1 MKKLLACFLTF
12 ILALSLAACGGT
24 GDTGSAPQE
33 SGAQTSEAAAQSSEA
48 GADSAPQAEPTTLI
62 YGSGDYTRINPA
74 MDEHGEINILLF
86 NGLTGHNGENEV
98 VPALAKSWEFDEDTC
113 TYTFHLE
120 ENVRWHDG
128 EPFTADDVK
137 FTIEAIMDPENGSEN
152 APNYE
157 DVEEITVLDPYT
169 IAFKLSAPNV
179 AFLDYMTIA
188 VLPKHLLEGE
198 DMQTSDFFRSP
209 VGTGPYKLASWDEG
223 QAITLEK
230 NTDYFQGEPNIDTIV
245 FKIVTDDNAKALQMR
260 SGELDLALL
269 TPKDAQSFIDEAG
282 YTCYDMLTSDYRGI
296 LFNFWNEYW
305 QDNRDLI
312 PAVCYGIDREA
323 IIDAVLLGQGMA
335 AYGPLQRN
343 VYNNEDVEHY
353 DYDPEKARAVLEAA
367 GCTMGDDGFYY
378 RGGEKVGFV
387 ISVGAGD
394 QVRVDIAQIAAQQL
408 REIGMD
414 VTVEIPTQVDWG
426 GQMAYLIGWGS
437 PFDAD
442 DHTYKVFGTD
452 KGANYSGYSNADVD
466 KYLLEARQS
475 DDPEVRAEA
484 YARFQEALADDPAY
498 TFICY
503 IDANY
508 VANASI
514 SGIDKETVLGH
525 HGVGIFWNVA
535 EWTIEN

>member
-48 GADSAPQAEPTTLI
+48 GADSAPQAEPTTLV